1 MKIAKVQFKVNTVR
15 KLRQSSMIIAFESP
29 IGLNHFKQTAITYL
43 TRRGLSETK
52 SEMQFGI
59 SNVI

>member
-15 KLRQSSMIIAFESP
+15 KLGQSSMIIAFESP
-29 IGLNHFKQTAITYL
+29 IDLNHLKQTAITYL

-52 SEMQFGI
+52 SEM
-59 SNVI
+59 